1 MWYHYVILVLALY
14 SIATT
19 LYSQI
24 TGKGLTWL
32 DRLSGV
38 ASLAVYLAAASW
50 CYSGINTPAPMFG
63 ARRY

>member
-19 LYSQI
+19 LYTQV
-24 TGKGLTWL
+24 TGRLTWF

-38 ASLAVYLAAASW
+38 ASLAVSLAAASW
-50 CYSGINTPAPMFG
+50 CYSGINTPPSMFG